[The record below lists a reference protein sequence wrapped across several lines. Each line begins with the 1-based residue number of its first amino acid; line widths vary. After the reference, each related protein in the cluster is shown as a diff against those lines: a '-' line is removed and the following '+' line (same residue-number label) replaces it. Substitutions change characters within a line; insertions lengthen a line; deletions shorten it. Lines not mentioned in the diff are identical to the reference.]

1 VGEGEGEGDYSI
13 STLIFILPLQGEEA
27 IILEKLMAENVV
39 TIFQWLIFLGAAF
52 ASIIAS
58 LLVVTR
64 KNPIH
69 SALFLVLTFLCVSVL
84 YLLLYSQFIAI
95 IQVVVYAG
103 AIVMLII
110 FVIMLLD
117 LEQELRSGFKLFY
130 SKVIGGLLMVLFL
143 LGIIYSVAWKSPTG
157 KVGSY
162 TPDQVSANV
171 KAVGEML
178 FTRYL
183 FPFEIVSVLLVA
195 AIVGAVI
202 LSKRRA

>member
-1 VGEGEGEGDYSI
+1 
-13 STLIFILPLQGEEA
+13 
-27 IILEKLMAENVV
+27 MAENIA

-52 ASIIAS
+52 TSIIAS

-117 LEQELRSGFKLFY
+117 LEQELRSGLKLFY

-143 LGIIYSVAWKSPTG
+143 FGIIYSVVWKSPTG
-157 KVGSY
+157 KVGPY
-162 TPDQVSANV
+162 TPDKVSANV

-178 FTRYL
+178 FTQYL

-202 LSKRRA
+202 LSKRRT

>member
-1 VGEGEGEGDYSI
+1 
-13 STLIFILPLQGEEA
+13 
-27 IILEKLMAENVV
+27 MAENIV
-39 TIFQWLIFLGAAF
+39 TGFQWLVFLGAAF
-52 ASIIAS
+52 TSILAS

-69 SALFLVLTFLCVSVL
+69 SALFLVLTFLCVAVL

-103 AIVMLII
+103 AIVMLIV

-117 LEQELRSGFKLFY
+117 LEQELRSGLRLAY
-130 SKVIGGLLMVLFL
+130 SKVIGGMLMILFL
-143 LGIIYSVAWKSPTG
+143 FGIIYSVVAKSPTG
-157 KVGSY
+157 KIGSY
-162 TPDQVSANV
+162 TPDKVSANV

-178 FTRYL
+178 FTQYL

-202 LSKRRA
+202 LSKKKT

>member
-1 VGEGEGEGDYSI
+1 
-13 STLIFILPLQGEEA
+13 
-27 IILEKLMAENVV
+27 MAENIA

-69 SALFLVLTFLCVSVL
+69 SALFLVLTLLCLTVF

-103 AIVMLII
+103 GIVMLIV

-117 LEQELRSGFKLFY
+117 LEQELRSGLKLFY
-130 SKVIGGLLMVLFL
+130 SKVIGGLFMVLFL
-143 LGIIYSVAWKSPTG
+143 FGIIYSVAWKSPTG
-157 KVGSY
+157 KVGPY
-162 TPDQVSANV
+162 TPDKVSANV
-171 KAVGEML
+171 KVVGEIL
-178 FTRYL
+178 LTQYL

-195 AIVGAVI
+195 AIVGAII
-202 LSKRRA
+202 LSKRRT

>member
-1 VGEGEGEGDYSI
+1 
-13 STLIFILPLQGEEA
+13 
-27 IILEKLMAENVV
+27 MAENIAA
-39 TIFQWLIFLGAAF
+39 IFQWLIFLGAAF
-52 ASIIAS
+52 TSIIAS

-117 LEQELRSGFKLFY
+117 LEQELQSGLKLFY

-162 TPDQVSANV
+162 TPDKVSANV

-178 FTRYL
+178 FTQYL

-202 LSKRRA
+202 LSKRRT

>member
-1 VGEGEGEGDYSI
+1 
-13 STLIFILPLQGEEA
+13 
-27 IILEKLMAENVV
+27 MAENIA

-52 ASIIAS
+52 GAIIAS

-95 IQVVVYAG
+95 IEVVVYAG
-103 AIVMLII
+103 AIVMLIV

-117 LEQELRSGFKLFY
+117 LEQELRSGLRLFY

-143 LGIIYSVAWKSPTG
+143 FGIIYSVVAQSPSG
-157 KVGSY
+157 QVGSY
-162 TPDQVSANV
+162 TPDKVSTNV

-202 LSKRRA
+202 LSKRRS